1 MQSAFCAMHFAFLKN
16 VGNANCNVRNALCIG
31 AKKSTPSKFTPR
43 NNFLLP
49 ANNNNFYT
57 SEEKT
62 ST

>member
-16 VGNANCNVRNALCIG
+16 MGNNVRNALCIG

-49 ANNNNFYT
+49 ANGNNFYT